1 MHSVKYTRYS
11 PSLHETPHHCG
22 AVLLRTRDGIRVY
35 VSASDPASTPSDARA
50 QAERALALAHRVI
63 VVFTDVYGMDAAR
76 HERFADDLASAIDGS
91 TRLRSCPTSSARIR
105 SSCSPGYFPSTY

>member
-50 QAERALALAHRVI
+50 
-63 VVFTDVYGMDAAR
+63 
-76 HERFADDLASAIDGS
+76 
-91 TRLRSCPTSSARIR
+91 
-105 SSCSPGYFPSTY
+105 